1 MQNSKPNHA
10 MWGLEHEQMQTETMT
25 RPGVQG
31 THRLNTQTLRT
42 RRGTGEERGE
52 GGGQVC

>member
-1 MQNSKPNHA
+1 
-10 MWGLEHEQMQTETMT
+10 MWGLEHEQMQTETIT